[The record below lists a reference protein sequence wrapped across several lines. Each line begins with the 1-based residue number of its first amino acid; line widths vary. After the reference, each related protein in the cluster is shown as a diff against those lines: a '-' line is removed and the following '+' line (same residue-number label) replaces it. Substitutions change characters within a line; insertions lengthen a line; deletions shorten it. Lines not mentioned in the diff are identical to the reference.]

1 MACALP
7 AFIVAV
13 QTTSSNHLLESDHE
27 LAASE
32 LFATTLEDTRF
43 RDPKIYSVY

>member
-1 MACALP
+1 MIDLRLAGVYCRRSRHP
-7 AFIVAV
+7 
-13 QTTSSNHLLESDHE
+13 LESSDHE

-43 RDPKIYSVY
+43 